1 VERALSAVLERN
13 ATEVLNEAVPLGRHG
28 RAEEIA
34 KMVLF
39 LASDQSSYSTGSIF
53 MADGGM
59 NI

>member
-1 VERALSAVLERN
+1 ARV
-13 ATEVLNEAVPLGRHG
+13 
-28 RAEEIA
+28 EEIA

-59 NI
+59 NT

>member
-1 VERALSAVLERN
+1 ARV
-13 ATEVLNEAVPLGRHG
+13 
-28 RAEEIA
+28 EEIA

-59 NI
+59 NA

>member
-1 VERALSAVLERN
+1 MGRN
-13 ATEVLNEAVPLGRHG
+13 ATEVLDGVTPLGRH
-28 RAEEIA
+28 AKAAEIA

-59 NI
+59 HV